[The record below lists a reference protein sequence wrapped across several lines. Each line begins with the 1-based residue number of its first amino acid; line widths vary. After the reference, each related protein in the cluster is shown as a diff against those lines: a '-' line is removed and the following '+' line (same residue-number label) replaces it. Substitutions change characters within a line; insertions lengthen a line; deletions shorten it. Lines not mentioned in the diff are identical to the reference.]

1 MLQDEVP
8 AAELGTVNGVQ
19 GSVCAAFEMASF
31 VAGLALRTPREFS
44 VLMAGSVVAV
54 AVSAIVLTR
63 FALTSR
69 IAMRAP
75 LPGAAAEE
83 AHASDA
89 VARAKVVPPA
99 ARELQPLA
107 PLTELEDEPLL
118 SASSRTTEPLLS
130 AYK

>member
-44 VLMAGSVVAV
+44 VLMAGSVVVV
-54 AVSAIVLTR
+54 AVSAFLLTH

-69 IAMRAP
+69 IALRAS

-83 AHASDA
+83 AHASVA
-89 VARAKVVPPA
+89 VAKVVPSA

-107 PLTELEDEPLL
+107 PLAEHEDEPLL